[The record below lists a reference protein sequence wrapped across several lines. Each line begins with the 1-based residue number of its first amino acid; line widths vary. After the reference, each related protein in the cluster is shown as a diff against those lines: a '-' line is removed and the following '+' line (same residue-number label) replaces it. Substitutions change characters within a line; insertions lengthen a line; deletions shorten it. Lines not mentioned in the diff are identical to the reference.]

1 MKRYAARTTRI
12 TKHTALT
19 RGFHTVLLLLL
30 LAPVATL
37 VAQPQEA
44 YVESWTIQDKDF
56 DLRQELARRVID
68 SANTWR
74 TRDDITLP
82 TARLDDPLQ
91 VTVLVSVNPAT
102 GKESR
107 QLMKLVMGK
116 IVVDQDFERFLP
128 RAILDSLVRR
138 NCFWRNQQF
147 RVLNEAWTPH
157 DVVNYD
163 PSNFRPDPYDLTFH
177 ASDNLPPRQLSLFET
192 TYKTGKEL
200 RVWAG
205 VGYDDLGFPAAS
217 YGKIRAGA
225 GWRNVRF
232 WGEIPLPFGMAHTAL
247 FARGL
252 DATAGVGL
260 SFEGESFGGALT
272 WSDPTEAIG
281 SAPLLGDTTWAF
293 GRSALVY
300 GLIPLGRWPL
310 GDGYLRTRLGLTY
323 TQAVQRIH
331 RSEGE
336 PVMGVADD
344 HFKAL
349 IKMEYCLASD
359 SGTLR
364 RSVGLQLLTELS
376 RNAWMLAW
384 HEQFTDAIG
393 LQTIFFGA
401 FGAREPYRPE
411 FSVALSPVIR
421 F

>member
-1 MKRYAARTTRI
+1 M
-12 TKHTALT
+12 
-19 RGFHTVLLLLL
+19 FL
-30 LAPVATL
+30 LASAATL

-68 SANTWR
+68 SANTWL

-91 VTVLVSVNPAT
+91 VTVLVSVDPAT
-102 GKESR
+102 GKEFR

-116 IVVDQDFERFLP
+116 IVVDHDFERFLP
-128 RAILDSLVRR
+128 RSILDSLVRR

-147 RVLNEAWTPH
+147 RVLNEAWTPNE
-157 DVVNYD
+157 VVKYD
-163 PSNFRPDPYDLTFH
+163 PSNFRPDPYHLTFH
-177 ASDNLPPRQLSLFET
+177 ASDNLPPRQVSLFET
-192 TYKTGKEL
+192 SYKAGKEL
-200 RVWAG
+200 RVWTG
-205 VGYDDLGFPAAS
+205 VGYNDLGFPAAS

-225 GWRNVRF
+225 GWRNVQF
-232 WGEIPLPFGMAHTAL
+232 WGEIPLPFGVEHTAF

-260 SFEGESFGGALT
+260 SFEGESFGGGLT

-331 RSEGE
+331 RSEGD
-336 PVMGVADD
+336 PVMGIPDD

-349 IKMEYCLASD
+349 IKMEYGLVD
-359 SGTLR
+359 DVGMLR
-364 RSVGLQLLTELS
+364 RSIGMQLLTELS
-376 RNAWMLAW
+376 HNAWLVTW
-384 HEQFTDAIG
+384 REQFTTAVG
-393 LQTIFFGA
+393 LQTTFFGA
-401 FGAREPYRPE
+401 FGKREPYRPA
-411 FSVALSPVIR
+411 FSVAFSPVIL